1 MIYRRQKEKRINP
14 SSLSPI
20 GETNYTASLSS
31 VPTSNDGP
39 GGIQFHAAA
48 MANLS
53 GLLQVAAARSA
64 ANQETSL
71 G

>member
-1 MIYRRQKEKRINP
+1 MPQ
-14 SSLSPI
+14 
-20 GETNYTASLSS
+20 NYTASLSS
-31 VPTSNDGP
+31 VPTSAAASTSPGRDEGGFGRN

-53 GLLQVAAARSA
+53 GLLQAAAARNAA
-64 ANQETSL
+64 ANAESTTSM